1 MPKLNK
7 HHWSKLL
14 IVIAFI
20 LVTIALL
27 FGLKQNQDIRQR
39 AYDPSQP
46 IGFFLTSN
54 NNQPQPGDDFLVT
67 LKVNPYDHQI
77 GFMYFQITFNKDQ
90 LQLSQEVTIS
100 SDLHMRNPT
109 SIPDY
114 GDIHFC
120 APTDPC
126 IAKTTKNQANQTGQV
141 TLAVGLH
148 PDNRNQPPNTIF
160 GLAGL
165 RFVVPS
171 TASGATEITVKS
183 SPIQVVSLAT
193 TEIQNFDI
201 TPLTLNI
208 ITPTPT
214 ATPTSTPTPT
224 PTPTPTATPTSTP
237 TPTPTPTATPTSTPT
252 PTPLPGDIDKNGCVD
267 IFDYGIFLS
276 SFNKL
281 PGDKGYNPLAN
292 IDNDPAGLIDIFDY
306 GIFLTN
312 FNKGLCKKN

>member
-224 PTPTPTATPTSTP
+224 P
-237 TPTPTPTATPTSTPT
+237 
-252 PTPLPGDIDKNGCVD
+252 LPGDIDKNGCVD